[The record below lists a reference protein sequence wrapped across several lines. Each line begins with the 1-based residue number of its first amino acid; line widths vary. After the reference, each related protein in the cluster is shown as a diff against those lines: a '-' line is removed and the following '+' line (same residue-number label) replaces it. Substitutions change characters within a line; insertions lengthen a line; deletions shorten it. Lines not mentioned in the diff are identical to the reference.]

1 MYSCKGVWLRTYAPT
16 TPDRC
21 SHKHH
26 CKYFKYLRH
35 ISFYLLTQSK
45 SNCIFSLPVALFHK
59 NCPFPV
65 RAIRKKWNE
74 NILKFFVVSKM
85 LLFFFYEEECVC
97 MYLFLFLVLLVCHKQ
112 DINKSFYLYPVFN
125 NRFFVYISCVS
136 VFVCMCVYAIC
147 RQGTSCHFVFYC
159 LTLCGILFY

>member
-45 SNCIFSLPVALFHK
+45 SNCIFSLLVALFHK

-85 LLFFFYEEECVC
+85 LLFFFMRKNVFACIYF
-97 MYLFLFLVLLVCHKQ
+97 YFLFFLSA
-112 DINKSFYLYPVFN
+112 INRILTKVSTYILYLIIVFL
-125 NRFFVYISCVS
+125 YIYHV
-136 VFVCMCVYAIC
+136 
-147 RQGTSCHFVFYC
+147 
-159 LTLCGILFY
+159 